1 MAGYVFAIGGNANP
15 VDVIRRCA
23 EAGVYS
29 TYLSSLSP
37 IPFEG
42 TMADY
47 MSMKPGDNIY
57 FFCKR
62 KYYGVGEL
70 VNVGID
76 CKYCNFPNSSAR
88 SAVSYNDIQD
98 ELLVDYGANSSNYR
112 WLCTFKGS
120 PFFFE
125 DGIDTDEILT
135 YKPNTFK
142 MLRAFWK
149 LSFIKIDEI
158 ENQALKDIILY
169 RNCDTATQEAPCDG
183 IYCSKTLPRKLC
195 SIKPQ
200 YRLNP
205 QDYFKWSQDKRKSK
219 SAYYRRESTLECNMM
234 YDLSTKSSESAN
246 NIFGN
251 WDYVSHQVI
260 ASPFKPI
267 DYMDKMDIWGYE
279 YIKGFQTVLKYKVC
293 ELKKGIAGEEELLQC
308 MKYVEWI
315 RDKYAHGDY
324 SKIKAFL
331 VAADFALPADWKNIV
346 KRNYVSGLRDVR
358 TPCWEDLTL
367 VKYRYDESI
376 KRAVYEVYK
385 NAEK

>member
-1 MAGYVFAIGGNANP
+1 MAGYVFNMDSEKSIQK
-15 VDVIRRCA
+15 C
-23 EAGVYS
+23 
-29 TYLSSLSP
+29 
-37 IPFEG
+37 FEEGYYCTALNKKWTSATDG
-42 TMADY
+42 TFADY
-47 MSMKPGDNIY
+47 LGMKEGDNIY
-57 FFCKR
+57 FFSKR
-62 KYYGVGEL
+62 KIYGIGCLIKKPTFANHPQANVPGPPL
-70 VNVGID
+70 STKDILCSPPSKKIFRWGCVFRPSPHFFVNG
-76 CKYCNFPNSSAR
+76 
-88 SAVSYNDIQD
+88 
-98 ELLVDYGANSSNYR
+98 VDMDDVLSSNPQAF
-112 WLCTFKGS
+112 TS
-120 PFFFE
+120 
-125 DGIDTDEILT
+125 
-135 YKPNTFK
+135 
-142 MLRAFWK
+142 LRAFWK
-149 LSFIKIDEI
+149 LSFIKIDDL

-169 RNCDTATQEAPCDG
+169 RNSDLATQKAPIQG
-183 IYCSKTLPRKLC
+183 IYHPLELSDKIKTRAQ
-195 SIKPQ
+195 Q
-200 YRLNP
+200 YSLNP
-205 QDYFKWSQDKRKSK
+205 QKYFSLSLDKAKKRKDR
-219 SAYYRRESTLECNMM
+219 YRREAVLECNIMW
-234 YDLSTKSSESAN
+234 DLSTESN
-246 NIFGN
+246 VSKEIFGH

-279 YIKGFQTVLKYKVC
+279 YIQGFKTILKYKVC
-293 ELKKGIAGEEELLQC
+293 ELKKGRAGEEELLQC